1 MAWSIR
7 ALALFVSGNLLGQIK
22 RGFLRWRA
30 AAGLGLAM
38 ERHNLNGDKERQFS
52 PVLTDMD
59 LYYSPCKS
67 LAANQ
72 VFCAGQPRL

>member
-30 AAGLGLAM
+30 VAALGLRRSN
-38 ERHNLNGDKERQFS
+38 RHTARKPKDESQSWQNDN
-52 PVLTDMD
+52 
-59 LYYSPCKS
+59 
-67 LAANQ
+67 
-72 VFCAGQPRL
+72 